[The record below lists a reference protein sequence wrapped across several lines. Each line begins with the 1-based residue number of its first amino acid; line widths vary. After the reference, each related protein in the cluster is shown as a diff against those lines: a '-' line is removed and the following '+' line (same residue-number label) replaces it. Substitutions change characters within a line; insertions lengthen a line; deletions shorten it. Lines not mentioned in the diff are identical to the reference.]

1 MLKLL
6 HVAGDLGSKKTEILV
21 NSLQSPHARING
33 VNAQLCNICEYL

>member
-33 VNAQLCNICEYL
+33 VNAQLCNICDL